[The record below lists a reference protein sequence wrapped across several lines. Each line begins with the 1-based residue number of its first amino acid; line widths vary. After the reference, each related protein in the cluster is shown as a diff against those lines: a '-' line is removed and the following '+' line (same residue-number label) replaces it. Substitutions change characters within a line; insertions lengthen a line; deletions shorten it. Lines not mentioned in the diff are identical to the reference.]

1 MTLSTTYS
9 KEDILEYT
17 APFFDELIT
26 TDGQQEAFEEDIES
40 YEVEQ
45 LTQSYSITIEIF
57 RVESAEEDGE

>member
-1 MTLSTTYS
+1 MTLRTTYS

-26 TDGQQEAFEEDIES
+26 TGGQQEAFEEEMES

-45 LTQSYSITIEIF
+45 LTQSYSITIEIL
-57 RVESAEEDGE
+57 RVEPAEEDGE